1 MSDTMVVNGS
11 GGVPAFLFS
20 GSTLSSYRP
29 NFEANSITIAL
40 PHYVDL
46 PGRSN
51 FKLMYIMGF
60 PIDTEMEKDSEY
72 SNKIRQESKIS
83 KTEGTV
89 SYEQKIT
96 VETGQEKDGVKV
108 YRVMVLEGTIA
119 ESIEHLDKK
128 ENEDILN
135 NNRNRIVLAD
145 NTVINFDNISQLKEF
160 LRRSVN
166 IVDHDIFSSNGFEGF
181 NPTSHFP
188 SNPGERY
195 FNSTGV
201 TFGSGVDLGQRSK
214 QDLLNDGVPQSIADK
229 LDGYYMLRG
238 QDAYDKV
245 RAAPL
250 TLSDNEAHL
259 LSNIYIDKFSK
270 QIEGIF
276 NDANIGMRFSD
287 LPVRTRTALVSL
299 GYQHGYYLPKTTPN
313 VWNKVTSKDWSGLVN
328 ELNNFGGGS
337 PDRRKR
343 EGALIQQ
350 DIDAALLI

>member
-1 MSDTMVVNGS
+1 MSDSMVVNGS

-60 PIDTEMEKDSEY
+60 PIDTEMEKDSEF

-128 ENEDILN
+128 ENESILN

-145 NTVINFDNISQLKEF
+145 NTVINFDNITQLKEF

-166 IVDHDIFSSNGFEGF
+166 IVDHDILSSNGFEGF

-188 SNPGERY
+188 SNPGSDY

-214 QDLLNDGVPQSIADK
+214 QELLNDGVPQNIADK

-238 QDAYDKV
+238 QSAYDKV
-245 RAAPL
+245 KSNPL
-250 TLSDNEAHL
+250 TLSDNEAHI
-259 LSNIYIDKFSK
+259 LSNVYIDIFSHK
-270 QIEGIF
+270 IEGLL
-276 NDANIGMRFSD
+276 NDANIGLRFSE
-287 LPVRTRTALVSL
+287 LPVRTRTALVSV
-299 GYQHGYYLPKTTPN
+299 GYQRGYYLPKTASN
-313 VWNKVTSKDWSGLVN
+313 VWNALIAKDWNGLVTAF
-328 ELNNFGGGS
+328 NNFGGS
-337 PDRRKR
+337 TSERRKR
-343 EGALIQQ
+343 EGALVQQ
-350 DIDAALLI
+350 DIDSGLLK

>member
-108 YRVMVLEGTIA
+108 YVSWFLRERLPN
-119 ESIEHLDKK
+119 L
-128 ENEDILN
+128 L
-135 NNRNRIVLAD
+135 
-145 NTVINFDNISQLKEF
+145 NIS
-160 LRRSVN
+160 
-166 IVDHDIFSSNGFEGF
+166 I
-181 NPTSHFP
+181 
-188 SNPGERY
+188 
-195 FNSTGV
+195 
-201 TFGSGVDLGQRSK
+201 
-214 QDLLNDGVPQSIADK
+214 
-229 LDGYYMLRG
+229 
-238 QDAYDKV
+238 
-245 RAAPL
+245 
-250 TLSDNEAHL
+250 
-259 LSNIYIDKFSK
+259 
-270 QIEGIF
+270 
-276 NDANIGMRFSD
+276 
-287 LPVRTRTALVSL
+287 
-299 GYQHGYYLPKTTPN
+299 
-313 VWNKVTSKDWSGLVN
+313 
-328 ELNNFGGGS
+328 
-337 PDRRKR
+337 RKR
-343 EGALIQQ
+343 TKTF
-350 DIDAALLI
+350 

>member
-60 PIDTEMEKDSEY
+60 PIDTEMEKDSEF

-128 ENEDILN
+128 ENENILN

-145 NTVINFDNISQLKEF
+145 NTVINFDNITQLKEF
-160 LRRSVN
+160 LHRSVN

-188 SNPGERY
+188 SNPGAPY
-195 FNSTGV
+195 FNTTGV
-201 TFGSGVDLGQRSK
+201 TFGSGVDLGQRGK
-214 QDLLNDGVPQSIADK
+214 QDLLKDGVPQSIADK
-229 LDGYYMLRG
+229 LDPYYMLRG
-238 QDAYDKV
+238 QSAYDKV
-245 RAAPL
+245 KSNPL
-250 TLSDNEAHL
+250 TLSDNEAHI
-259 LSNIYIDKFSK
+259 LSNIYIDKFSHK
-270 QIEGIF
+270 IEGLF
-276 NDANIGMRFSD
+276 NDANIGLRFSE
-287 LPVRTRTALVSL
+287 LPVRTRTALVSI
-299 GYQHGYYLPKTTPN
+299 GYQKGFNLSRTAPT
-313 VWNKVTSKDWSGLVN
+313 VWNKVIAKDWSGLVSAF
-328 ELNNFGGGS
+328 NNFGGGT

-343 EGALIQQ
+343 EGDLVQK
-350 DIDAALLI
+350 DIDSGLLK

>member
-181 NPTSHFP
+181 NPTSNFP
-188 SNPGERY
+188 SNPGDRY
-195 FNSTGV
+195 FNNTGV

-238 QDAYDKV
+238 QSAYDKV
-245 RAAPL
+245 KSNPL

-259 LSNIYIDKFSK
+259 LSNIYIDKFSHK
-270 QIEGIF
+270 IEGLF
-276 NDANIGMRFSD
+276 NDANIGLRFSD
-287 LPVRTRTALVSL
+287 LPFRTRTALVSI
-299 GYQHGYYLPKTTPN
+299 GYQKGFNLSRTAST
-313 VWNKVTSKDWSGLVN
+313 VWNRVIAKDWNGLVN
-328 ELNNFGGGS
+328 AFNNIVDGT

-343 EGALIQQ
+343 EGALVQQ
-350 DIDAALLI
+350 DIDSGLLK

>member
-1 MSDTMVVNGS
+1 MSDSMIVNGS
-11 GGVPAFLFS
+11 GSAPAFLFS

-72 SNKIRQESKIS
+72 SNKIRQESRIS

-96 VETGQEKDGVKV
+96 VETGREKDGVKV

-128 ENEDILN
+128 ENENILN
-135 NNRNRIVLAD
+135 NNRSRIVLAD
-145 NTVINFDNISQLKEF
+145 NTVINFDNITQLKDF

-166 IVDHDIFSSNGFEGF
+166 IIDHDIFSSNGFEGF
-181 NPTSHFP
+181 NQKSHFP
-188 SNPGERY
+188 SNPGDKY
-195 FNSTGV
+195 FNNTGV
-201 TFGSGVDLGQRSK
+201 TFGSGVDLGKRGK
-214 QDLLNDGVPQSIADK
+214 QDLLNDGVPQNIADK
-229 LDGYYMLRG
+229 LDAYYMLRG

-245 RAAPL
+245 RTNPL
-250 TLSDNEAHL
+250 TLPENEARL
-259 LSNIYIDKFSK
+259 LSGIYITKFSK
-270 QIEGIF
+270 QIEGVF
-276 NDANIGMRFSD
+276 NDANIGIRFSE

-299 GYQHGYYLPKTTPN
+299 GYQHGYYLPKTTPKA
-313 VWNKVTSKDWSGLVN
+313 WNKVISKDWSGLVN
-328 ELNNFGGGS
+328 ELNNFGGGT

-343 EGALIQQ
+343 EGSLIQA
-350 DIDAALLI
+350 DIDAGLLN

>member
-188 SNPGERY
+188 SNPGDRY

>member
-188 SNPGERY
+188 SNPSSDY

-214 QDLLNDGVPQSIADK
+214 QDLLNDGVPQYIADK

-238 QDAYDKV
+238 QSAYDKV
-245 RAAPL
+245 KSNPL

-259 LSNIYIDKFSK
+259 LSNIYIDKFSHK
-270 QIEGIF
+270 IEGLF
-276 NDANIGMRFSD
+276 NDANIGLRFSE
-287 LPVRTRTALVSL
+287 LPLRTRTALVSI
-299 GYQHGYYLPKTTPN
+299 GYQKGFKLSRTAPT
-313 VWNKVTSKDWSGLVN
+313 VWNKVIAKDWNGLVN
-328 ELNNFGGGS
+328 AFNNIVDGMS
-337 PDRRKR
+337 DRRKR
-343 EGALIQQ
+343 EGALVQK
-350 DIDAALLI
+350 DIDSGLLK

>member
-1 MSDTMVVNGS
+1 MSDSMIVNGS
-11 GGVPAFLFS
+11 GSVPAFLFS

-60 PIDTEMEKDSEY
+60 PIDTEMEKDSEF

-128 ENEDILN
+128 ENENILN

-145 NTVINFDNISQLKEF
+145 NTVINFDNITQLKEF

-188 SNPGERY
+188 SNPGDRY
-195 FNSTGV
+195 FNNTGV

>member
-188 SNPGERY
+188 SNPGDRY
-195 FNSTGV
+195 FNNTGV

-214 QDLLNDGVPQSIADK
+214 QDLLN
-229 LDGYYMLRG
+229 
-238 QDAYDKV
+238 
-245 RAAPL
+245 
-250 TLSDNEAHL
+250 
-259 LSNIYIDKFSK
+259 
-270 QIEGIF
+270 
-276 NDANIGMRFSD
+276 
-287 LPVRTRTALVSL
+287 
-299 GYQHGYYLPKTTPN
+299 
-313 VWNKVTSKDWSGLVN
+313 
-328 ELNNFGGGS
+328 
-337 PDRRKR
+337 
-343 EGALIQQ
+343 
-350 DIDAALLI
+350 